1 MEDTTPSPIVVNDE
15 TDLSTLIGENGK
27 FRKLVEAKFK
37 SEFGNL
43 TWRAARLSTMEEFL
57 DRYSSNA
64 PAVWDILR
72 DWIAHY
78 RLEGGFKA
86 PERLQTVEAG
96 AAIIPDLW
104 LSDTLMEKL
113 WYSVL
118 RIENDDNGDRAT
130 ALVFDVH
137 EDASGPFL
145 LLLVN
150 EHFHFQGG
158 QLVKLYYVDDE
169 SDLFLVHQFRKG
181 EVRVFNNGGGLDF
194 IIYRVNLGEE
204 WSIVEPGKAQREEM
218 KATKRARRAAASEP
232 MKWATIICKTPP
244 YTYGIQRSMNVRL
257 LGFPAAVDK
266 ARFQVDAQVASIG
279 RNSFCVT
286 TLSAPGLSGGA
297 IVATCMGQIVGVG
310 GAAMDAT
317 EQGRETK
324 RFVTYAIPAHSLPN
338 RPSMQ
343 PSSPEARAPARLK
356 DVEEGSDN

>member
-1 MEDTTPSPIVVNDE
+1 MAHATPSPITVLDDE
-15 TDLSTLIGENGK
+15 TDLSMLIGDNEK
-27 FRKLVEAKFK
+27 YRKLVEAKFR

-57 DRYSSNA
+57 NEYESNN
-64 PAVWDILR
+64 AVVRSLLR
-72 DWIAHY
+72 EWIDHY
-78 RLEGGFKA
+78 GLKDGFKA
-86 PERLQTVEAG
+86 PERLQTFDENGGAG

-118 RIENDDNGDRAT
+118 RIENDGNGDRAT

-150 EHFHFQGG
+150 KHFHFQGG

-181 EVRVFNNGGGLDF
+181 EVRVFNNGVGLDL

-204 WSIVEPGKAQREEM
+204 WSLVEPGKAQREEM
-218 KATKRARRAAASEP
+218 RPTKRARRAAASEP
-232 MKWATIICKTPP
+232 KKWATIICKTPP

-266 ARFQVDAQVASIG
+266 ARFQVDAQVASIDK
-279 RNSFCVT
+279 NFFCVT
-286 TLSAPGLSGGA
+286 SLSAPGLSGGA
-297 IVATCMGQIVGVG
+297 VVATRMGQIVGVVG
-310 GAAMDAT
+310 GAMDVT
-317 EQGRETK
+317 EGREMK

-338 RPSMQ
+338 RPSKGT
-343 PSSPEARAPARLK
+343 SETERCRRGLRELK
-356 DVEEGSDN
+356 P